1 MKPPIRVFFV
11 IYWVAHG
18 NVFFKRDLEI
28 STDGTCTV
36 PSLSNYCRME
46 TVTVACE
53 LNLRHS
59 LVDYNV
65 YFITIGLIPLNL
77 SYSTETVQC
86 VIYTI

>member
-1 MKPPIRVFFV
+1 MKPPIRVFFA
-11 IYWVAHG
+11 IYCVAHG

-28 STDGTCTV
+28 STDGTCTA

-59 LVDYNV
+59 LADYNT
-65 YFITIGLIPLNL
+65 YFITFGSILLNL
-77 SYSTETVQC
+77 SYITEIVQSA
-86 VIYTI
+86 I

>member
-11 IYWVAHG
+11 IFWVANG

-28 STDGTCTV
+28 STDGTCTS
-36 PSLSNYCRME
+36 SLSNYCRME

-59 LVDYNV
+59 LADYNV
-65 YFITIGLIPLNL
+65 YFIAFGLIRLNL
-77 SYSTETVQC
+77 SYITETIQ
-86 VIYTI
+86 